1 MATNM
6 SEVGISDYK
15 YGFHDDVAPV
25 FKSRKGLNKEIIHQI
40 SDMKDEP
47 DWMLEFRLEAYEI
60 FKAKPGRRRFL
71 VRALGKQLYLRH
83 MVGSERLQR
92 RWRGRGRSPYPQG
105 RGLD

>member
-60 FKAKPGRRRFL
+60 FKAKPD
-71 VRALGKQLYLRH
+71 VK
-83 MVGSERLQR
+83 
-92 RWRGRGRSPYPQG
+92 
-105 RGLD
+105 

>member
-6 SEVGISDYK
+6 SEVGIGDYK

-25 FKSRKGLNKEIIHQI
+25 FKSRKGLNKEIINQI

-60 FKAKPGRRRFL
+60 FKA
-71 VRALGKQLYLRH
+71 
-83 MVGSERLQR
+83 
-92 RWRGRGRSPYPQG
+92 
-105 RGLD
+105 